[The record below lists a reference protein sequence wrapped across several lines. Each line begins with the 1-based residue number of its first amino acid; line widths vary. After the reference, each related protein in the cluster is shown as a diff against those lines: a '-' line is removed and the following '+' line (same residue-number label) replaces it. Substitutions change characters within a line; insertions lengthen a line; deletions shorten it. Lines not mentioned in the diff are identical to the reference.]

1 MIGEQIRMLRIQK
14 GLSINELATLANV
27 SKSYISYIERGI
39 QKEPSPHIL
48 SKIAKVLNT
57 TLEEL
62 VMNDSIEKNKID
74 YEWITLLEEGIQ
86 HGLKKEDLKLMI
98 DFVKYKQ
105 KKAKEAP

>member
-1 MIGEQIRMLRIQK
+1 MLGDQIKMLRIQK
-14 GLSINELATLANV
+14 GLSINELASLANV

-48 SKIAKVLNT
+48 AKIAKVLNT

-62 VMNDSIEKNKID
+62 TMNDAFKNKRID

-86 HGLKKEDLKLMI
+86 HGLKKEDLRLLI

-105 KKAKEAP
+105 KKLERQ